1 MDNLEIA
8 WVLSRIADY
17 YEILGESA
25 FRVNAYRRAA
35 ETVERLDRPVAE
47 VLEDLP
53 GVGKSIRAVIEE
65 LLTTGESQLLRSLEE
80 RVPGDL
86 LRLLDVPGIGPRTI
100 YRLYTELGLTTVEE
114 VRAAA
119 EAKKIRTLKGFGG
132 KVEARILEGI
142 RAMGKRRE
150 RVPLAEVYPLAQAL
164 VAQIRRI
171 PGVLDAVV
179 GGSIRRVEPTIG
191 DIDIAVKTTT
201 PEEVSERI
209 VRLRGVREIL
219 ARGEDALSFQYE
231 LLWPIRVDIRFF
243 APEIFGSGLVYFT
256 GDKEHNIYLRRLAK
270 GRGYHLSEWG
280 FEREAD
286 PTDRILCPEEEDVYR
301 VLDLFA
307 PSPELRIGD
316 TPFRP
321 ENRERISH
329 LVRLEDIRGDLH
341 MHTDYS
347 DGGDTLEAMARAAL
361 ARGYTYI
368 AITDHSRSLKVA
380 GGLSL
385 ERLREQG
392 EEIRRLEERLSEE
405 AGRPFV
411 ILRGAE
417 VDILP
422 DGSLDYE
429 DEVLRELDLVV
440 ASVHTHF
447 QQSRE
452 EITARIVRAA
462 RHPFVDIIGH
472 PTGRVYGRRDAYAL
486 DVEALIAAAQES
498 GVTLELNSHPY
509 RLDLGPPHLAL
520 AQEHGV
526 RIAINTD
533 AHNVEGLEDMFF
545 GVATARKAY
554 VLRDTVINTWDFPRL
569 WSYLRRNRG
578 PSPYRG
584 RQV

>member
-17 YEILGESA
+17 YEILGENA

-35 ETVERLDRPVAE
+35 ETIERLDRPVAE
-47 VLEDLP
+47 VLENLP
-53 GVGKSIRAVIEE
+53 GVGKSIRAILEE

-150 RVPLAEVYPLAQAL
+150 RVSLAEVYPLAQAL

-191 DIDIAVKTTT
+191 DIDIAVKTTS

-219 ARGEDALSFQYE
+219 ARGGDVLSFQYE

-286 PTDRILCPEEEDVYR
+286 PTDRVLCPEEVDVYR
-301 VLDLFA
+301 FLDLFA
-307 PSPELRIGD
+307 PTPELRIGD
-316 TPFRP
+316 MPFRP
-321 ENRERISH
+321 ENRERIPH

-361 ARGYTYI
+361 ARGYAYI

-422 DGSLDYE
+422 DGSLDHE

-486 DVEALIAAAQES
+486 DVEALVAAAQES

-554 VLRDTVINTWDFPRL
+554 VLRDSVINTWD
-569 WSYLRRNRG
+569 
-578 PSPYRG
+578 
-584 RQV
+584 